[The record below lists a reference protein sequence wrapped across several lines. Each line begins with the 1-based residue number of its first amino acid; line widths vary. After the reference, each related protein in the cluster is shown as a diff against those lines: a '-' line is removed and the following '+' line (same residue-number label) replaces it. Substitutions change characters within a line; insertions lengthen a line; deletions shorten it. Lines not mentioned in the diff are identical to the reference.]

1 MKVRIIALVA
11 IALLATTAVA
21 FAKTN
26 VLTGRV
32 TKQPGSTVKVGVKL
46 SKQGVAS
53 KITTFNLTNV
63 TSTCSN
69 RRGDP
74 IPGKTVTSAN
84 LGTFKVDKKRP
95 AGSKTNYYAVFKSV
109 NVDGNQWNVEA
120 TFSSKTGRKLA
131 GTASFNYPD
140 ADPNGGGTCDGGGRF
155 SVTMK

>member
-1 MKVRIIALVA
+1 MKVRIIGLAA
-11 IALLATTAVA
+11 IALLATAAVA
-21 FAKTN
+21 SAKTN
-26 VLTGRV
+26 VLTGTV

-53 KITTFNLTNV
+53 KVMTFSLTNV

-69 RRGDP
+69 RRGDR
-74 IPGKTVTSAN
+74 IPGKTVTSAT
-84 LGTFKVDKKRP
+84 LGTFKVNKTKP
-95 AGSKTNYYAVFKSV
+95 AGAKTYYYAVFKSV

-140 ADPNGGGTCDGGGRF
+140 PDPSGGGTCEGGGKF
-155 SVTMK
+155 SVKVK